1 MKLGPIFTVSTRPSY
16 PYRQWEKWWLSTH
29 GQFVKERANRPS
41 RIFSDKFPA
50 YMPCRLTETFTLES
64 KYRNPEEFKDD
75 DPERELDFETTIK
88 DRVKNPP
95 NPYFEIFPERAR
107 YFNCGWESDGLDR
120 FSTFGTGRLPEPFP
134 FDAAPFQ
141 QHFDAAHHRKHRAY
155 ALVDVRIV
163 EHGPEILKI
172 LLSDAND
179 AELRKRICTSF
190 GDSCI
195 APRVIALVGN
205 RRFDQAIGY
214 CFHELAGGIV
224 LPPMGCVLAALR
236 LKKSKRYIMEALFSP
251 DTKFYGE
258 PGNGIGDTDISCTKR
273 SPETMLA
280 I

>member
-1 MKLGPIFTVSTRPSY
+1 M
-16 PYRQWEKWWLSTH
+16 
-29 GQFVKERANRPS
+29 
-41 RIFSDKFPA
+41 
-50 YMPCRLTETFTLES
+50 
-64 KYRNPEEFKDD
+64 
-75 DPERELDFETTIK
+75 
-88 DRVKNPP
+88 KNPP
-95 NPYFEIFPERAR
+95 NSYFEIFPERAR
-107 YFNCGWESDGLDR
+107 YFNCGWEADGLYR

-280 I
+280 ILKEKFREDQGWLISGRHDL